1 MNNDQNKNVN
11 NNVTPS
17 NLNNNQNNYNQN
29 YQNNG
34 YVSNNYR
41 NLAKNNNGYIGGN
54 VPNNL
59 NNNLNKSVTY
69 NSTNNQQGNNVGS
82 YTSNVNRIIKSLD
95 NNVDTGMSKKR
106 ADKIFFF
113 FLVFIILA
121 SILIY
126 FVFFRKDGST
136 YADLDSVFDTNK
148 PVLIFDKNNKFGYV
162 DKNGKVI
169 VEPSYYN
176 ATQFY
181 GDYAGVVFE
190 EDKEEYAIIDLNGK
204 EVILKKGGEE
214 PQYIIDYD
222 IWVIGDAFY
231 DGNMKRISPDN
242 IAVTYDDNGY
252 FTFKDSS
259 NKQSGII
266 DYKGEIIYTIFGTEG
281 VELEMSH
288 SDYDVDEYFVKVTN
302 NESVF
307 VVSTKTD
314 DLVYTYSGQSE
325 LYAGKNNF
333 FYTYQDNGKKD
344 FLYFYNGAL
353 RIEVYSVDEMHIADY
368 KNHIIFA
375 KLYNQERYYDILNET
390 ELQQGPEKNEYY
402 SSLYGTNDYDFEVF
416 DCGDSK
422 GLVDGDKILVSCD
435 YSTVNLLDINL
446 FSYVKKKT
454 LKQIVLLEK
463 NSSIIVY
470 DMAKK
475 KELKTF
481 KNVEFKTYDNSV
493 LVRFAKYDGD
503 DPLPSGYI
511 VYNLLTDQYVEIN
524 AEELSVDIYPSYYI
538 VSNRGIRSYYN
549 ADFEKIYEVSLLYEY
564 NLMVIKSI
572 ILMITYLILILIVIL
587 VLVKYLYR

>member
-1 MNNDQNKNVN
+1 MNNDQNNNLN

-17 NLNNNQNNYNQN
+17 NLNNNQN

-41 NLAKNNNGYIGGN
+41 NLQKNNNGYIGEN

-59 NNNLNKSVTY
+59 NNNVTY
-69 NSTNNQQGNNVGS
+69 QSTNNQQGSNVGS

-95 NNVDTGMSKKR
+95 NNVDTGMPKKR
-106 ADKIFFF
+106 ADKIFFV
-113 FLVFIILA
+113 FLLFIILI
-121 SILIY
+121 SCVIY
-126 FVFFRKDGST
+126 FLFFRKDGST
-136 YADLDSVFDTNK
+136 YANLDSVFDTNK
-148 PVLIFDKNNKFGYV
+148 PVLIFAENKKFGYINT
-162 DKNGKVI
+162 KGKVI
-169 VEPSYYN
+169 VEPTYYN

-181 GDYAGVVFE
+181 GDYAGVIFE
-190 EDKEEYAIIDLNGK
+190 EDKEEYAIIDSTGK

-214 PQYIIDYD
+214 PKYIIDYD

-231 DGNMKRISPDN
+231 DGNMKRISPEN

-266 DYKGEIIYTIFGTEG
+266 DYKGEIIYTIFGTDG

-307 VVSTKTD
+307 IVSTKTD
-314 DLVYTYSGQSE
+314 DLIYTYSGQSE
-325 LYAGKNNF
+325 LYADKNNF

-344 FLYFYNGAL
+344 YLYFYNGAL
-353 RIEVYSVDEMHIADY
+353 RIEVYSIDSMHVADY
-368 KNHIIFA
+368 ENQIIFA
-375 KLYNQERYYDILNET
+375 KLYNQEKYYDILNET
-390 ELQQGPEKNEYY
+390 ELQQPPEKNEYY
-402 SSLYGTNDYDFEVF
+402 SSLYGANDYDFEVF

-446 FSYVKKKT
+446 FSYLKKKA

-470 DMAKK
+470 DIVKK
-475 KELKTF
+475 KELNSF
-481 KNVEFKTYDNSV
+481 KNVDVRTYDNSV
-493 LVRFAKYDGD
+493 LVRFTKYSKD
-503 DPLPSGYI
+503 DTLPTGYI
-511 VYNLLTDQYVEIN
+511 IYNLLTDQYIEIN
-524 AEELSVDIYPSYYI
+524 AEESSVDVYPSYYV

-549 ADFEKIYEVSLLYEY
+549 ADFEKIYEVSH
-564 NLMVIKSI
+564 
-572 ILMITYLILILIVIL
+572 
-587 VLVKYLYR
+587 

>member
-1 MNNDQNKNVN
+1 MNNDQNKNFN

-17 NLNNNQNNYNQN
+17 NLNNNQNNYNQNYQNNYNQNYQNNYNQN

-95 NNVDTGMSKKR
+95 NNVDTGISKKR

-190 EDKEEYAIIDLNGK
+190 EGKEEYAIIDLKGK

-325 LYAGKNNF
+325 LHAGKNNF

-368 KNHIIFA
+368 KNQIIFA

-549 ADFEKIYEVSLLYEY
+549 ADFEKIYEVS
-564 NLMVIKSI
+564 
-572 ILMITYLILILIVIL
+572 
-587 VLVKYLYR
+587 R

>member
-1 MNNDQNKNVN
+1 MNNDQNKKFN

-368 KNHIIFA
+368 KNQIIFA

-435 YSTVNLLDINL
+435 YSTINLLDINL

-549 ADFEKIYEVSLLYEY
+549 ADFEKIYEVS
-564 NLMVIKSI
+564 
-572 ILMITYLILILIVIL
+572 
-587 VLVKYLYR
+587 R